1 MRLIHSL
8 RVRREDDE
16 GFTLIELMVVVLI
29 IAILISIAIPT
40 FLGARKRAEDRAA
53 QADLRNGLT
62 TQKTYYTDGE
72 IYADNSV
79 AGSTALAQIEP
90 LIGWNTKVT
99 WNAGDVSV
107 GALTVTKSA
116 VCLQEASKS
125 GTTFALADV
134 AVGPNAG
141 TFYSPT
147 PCPAAIDG
155 NAFIG
160 WKTGGW

>member
-8 RVRREDDE
+8 RARRDDDE

-107 GALTVTKSA
+107 GALTV
-116 VCLQEASKS
+116 SKVPCACRKPS
-125 GTTFALADV
+125 NRA
-134 AVGPNAG
+134 PRSRCRRRRRPQRG

-147 PCPAAIDG
+147 PCPATIDG